1 MNEVGLAKSVQ
12 LYVACNFFP
21 IGCMAERLKNKIV
34 EVEKMVDV
42 VCGPDAY
49 RALPRMLALTESG
62 QTAGL
67 YCCLFVRL
75 MLLQEELRIV
85 Y

>member
-1 MNEVGLAKSVQ
+1 MFAVLNDFL
-12 LYVACNFFP
+12 L
-21 IGCMAERLKNKIV
+21 GCMAERLKNKIV

-67 YCCLFVRL
+67 NCYH
-75 MLLQEELRIV
+75 M
-85 Y
+85 